1 MLKDGDIIN
10 VDMPTIYNSYFSDA
24 SNMFFIGNV
33 SPEMHRLGDVGTT
46 ISPSSLLCT
55 LVDIG
60 KVGGIQRNDILIENN
75 HNKAT
80 F

>member
-1 MLKDGDIIN
+1 
-10 VDMPTIYNSYFSDA
+10 
-24 SNMFFIGNV
+24 
-33 SPEMHRLGDVGTT
+33 MHRLGDVGAT